1 MEMLKQLFLS
11 PPTWENCCPGI
22 LAKWFK
28 LIIPMCSLLKHLSI
42 FCQDEQSLLSSVA
55 AFKLE
60 ASLSVT
66 CPRSNVAW
74 SIYNFFFSFYLPFVE
89 AAITSCMEMEGV
101 TLIKVALLTSGRD
114 SRKWH
119 NLWNH
124 QWWNAKVKSRIVD
137 FWHERPHFFSPL
149 NSKYGHHGHLP
160 GSRLMASLFSSIAA
174 SLLVSTQHDGLEAFF
189 TRGIRAE

>member
-22 LAKWFK
+22 LAKRFK
-28 LIIPMCSLLKHLSI
+28 LILPMCSLLKHLSI
-42 FCQDEQSLLSSVA
+42 FCQDEQSSLSSVA

-74 SIYNFFFSFYLPFVE
+74 SIHNFFFFLL
-89 AAITSCMEMEGV
+89 AICGGSHRLLYGNGWV
-101 TLIKVALLTSGRD
+101 TLTKVALLTSGRD
-114 SRKWH
+114 SRKGP

-137 FWHERPHFFSPL
+137 FWHERPQFFSPL
-149 NSKYGHHGHLP
+149 NSKYGRHGHRP
-160 GSRLMASLFSSIAA
+160 GSRLMASGFFSIAA
-174 SLLVSTQHDGLEAFF
+174 SLLVSTPQDGLEAFF